1 MTASFGIT
9 ALNELQ
15 ELYNGKSIRE
25 DGQFALEVLKY
36 INDKVNQFKQEDGYL
51 YAIYGTP
58 AESLCGL
65 QVEQF
70 RKTVSYTHLKSI
82 IKLIFL
88 IFPLHQITNNIHSKM
103 VRIHCF

>member
-36 INDKVNQFKQEDGYL
+36 INDKVNQFKQVRWISVCNLRYTGR
-51 YAIYGTP
+51 
-58 AESLCGL
+58 ESLWSAG
-65 QVEQF
+65 
-70 RKTVSYTHLKSI
+70 RTV
-82 IKLIFL
+82 
-88 IFPLHQITNNIHSKM
+88 P
-103 VRIHCF
+103 